1 MVLSTKTNNI
11 GEFLAIVHALALM
24 AQKGITDKVIYSDSV
39 NAQLWVKKKQCKTKL
54 EHTPRDR
61 AAPSDHSPR
70 RELAPHPSGYHP
82 YFEMGYQDL
91 GRNPCRLRKEI
102 IEIYC
107 KRMASAG
114 AEAILKLNLTK
125 INTNLLRKSRQTFL
139 IILFHLIPMVIRPNI
154 SFYRN
159 VNLLLIMQELH

>member
-1 MVLSTKTNNI
+1 MQDQV
-11 GEFLAIVHALALM
+11 GA
-24 AQKGITDKVIYSDSV
+24 YSPD
-39 NAQLWVKKKQCKTKL
+39 C
-54 EHTPRDR
+54 

-82 YFEMGYQDL
+82 YSEMGYQDL
-91 GRNPCRLRKEI
+91 GRNPSRLRKEI
-102 IEIYC
+102 KEIYC

-125 INTNLLRKSRQTFL
+125 INTNLWRKSRQTFL

-154 SFYRN
+154 CFYRN
-159 VNLLLIMQELH
+159 MNLLLIMQEFHQDITTFTMTVTPIIGSPISSRS